1 MNRKNKI
8 STGKLLRSLI
18 LLLMMGWMGSAWAQN
33 TASSEQ
39 LIYST
44 DFQEW
49 DNIDC
54 TSTVDKVVHLKTQYT
69 QEDFT
74 LTLHGVGVDPIGTDV
89 KKFPDYTGYLK
100 TAKYTSEY
108 SKDFP
113 TAITSTLKSITRI
126 ELIQVATGKQRGIKV
141 SVKGDGDEVWVPL
154 HDKSIETASGEKL
167 SIEVKR
173 TNCQIKFENF
183 DDPKKGRNNN
193 AYIVDLKIYGNVSG
207 AVTPKVLKQINFQ
220 KSDDIAGKFPI
231 KLICDEEDKVT
242 LPSGNTFSRP
252 GYTFTG
258 WTDGENVYQ
267 PGATYTA
274 TSAITQ
280 MKAKWEKNSYQLYD
294 SNKETM
300 VVWSFDPSQAPTIN
314 IFQIGRAH
322 V

>member
-18 LLLMMGWMGSAWAQN
+18 LLLMMGWMGSAWAQDA
-33 TASSEQ
+33 TTSEQ

-54 TSTVDKVVHLKTQYT
+54 TSTVDKEVHLKTQYT
-69 QEDFT
+69 KEDFT
-74 LTLHGVGVDPIGTDV
+74 LTLHGVGVDPIGTDAN
-89 KKFPDYTGYLK
+89 KFPGYTGYLK

-108 SKDFP
+108 SQDIP
-113 TAITSTLKSITRI
+113 TAITSKLKSITRI

-141 SVKGDGDEVWVPL
+141 SVKGDGDTDWVPL
-154 HDKSIETASGEKL
+154 HDESIETATGEKL

-193 AYIVDLKIYGNVSG
+193 AYIVDLKIYGNVSE
-207 AVTPKVLKQINFQ
+207 AVTPKDLKQINFL
-220 KSDDIAGKFPI
+220 KSDDDMAGKFPI

-267 PGATYTA
+267 PGDIYTA

-280 MKAKWEKNSYQLYD
+280 MKAKWEKLSL
-294 SNKETM
+294 
-300 VVWSFDPSQAPTIN
+300 IH
-314 IFQIGRAH
+314 I
-322 V
+322 